1 MSINVKKYI
10 KDQMAKMVE
19 DAQAEVQELKRGNAT
34 LTEQIS
40 QMNGEGIT
48 RENVIANLKADADAL
63 RIKCYIYCTQG
74 RDARRLREL
83 GELRR
88 ACTNSWYCES
98 CAMRRENDGACGN
111 ESLQI
116 DRAPQSWCYVE
127 AMEDV

>member
-1 MSINVKKYI
+1 MSKAVMLSIRPEWCEKIASGEKTIEVRKTRPKK
-10 KDQMAKMVE
+10 
-19 DAQAEVQELKRGNAT
+19 LKNPF
-34 LTEQIS
+34 
-40 QMNGEGIT
+40 
-48 RENVIANLKADADAL
+48 
-63 RIKCYIYCTQG
+63 KCYIYCTQG

-127 AMEDV
+127 AMEAV

>member
-1 MSINVKKYI
+1 MGQGHRRVYLRWVLDRLTAEYQSDFCMAACMDGFDTEKYA
-10 KDQMAKMVE
+10 KDKILYGWHIA
-19 DAQAEVQELKRGNAT
+19 DLK
-34 LTEQIS
+34 
-40 QMNGEGIT
+40 
-48 RENVIANLKADADAL
+48 
-63 RIKCYIYCTQG
+63 IYDTP
-74 RDARRLREL
+74 REL